1 MNYNVNTAIDEWRSA
16 PHAAEA
22 VEMCQPAPIRADIPR
37 GSSGMVCCGWRWED
51 RAAADAHRD
60 GVHA

>member
-1 MNYNVNTAIDEWRSA
+1 MNYNPTEALARWQTE

-22 VEMCQPAPIRADIPR
+22 LEVGRPSPIRADIPR
-37 GSSGMVCCGWRWED
+37 GSSGMVCCGVLWEN
-51 RAAADAHRD
+51 RADADAHRE